1 MQTISHSAPNSAA
14 PLSAQPAMEMISSAG
29 LFAGGKREIMI
40 DHAGAVYRLRITRG
54 GKLILTK

>member
-1 MQTISHSAPNSAA
+1 MQPTSQSATHFPA
-14 PLSAQPAMEMISSAG
+14 PLSAQPPIEMISSAG